1 MKNKGFT
8 LIEVLVSSVIISILL
23 VSLVTAFAAVR
34 KVNTV
39 SAKQDTAISLSTT
52 LLEKLKASSYDEIT
66 GDTYMSLLNIG
77 TLGSFKYTGDVD
89 SKTSEP
95 INWGSYSDDTSTKHI
110 VLDNI
115 ESDLAYYKVYIDI
128 TPSDDNNYNTYNFPE
143 LGDIAS
149 SSAVIIDTKT
159 MTASYLINDDG
170 SYQQN
175 DDWSYSAEYDT
186 SYDNLV
192 LQDLKD
198 RNNDYLNKLYSE
210 VCKSLDKQKEEYMIE
225 HGIIDDGTEK
235 GKTSLKEV
243 EAMFKYPEFG
253 VDAPFILKTDDE
265 LKEMVTRTMT
275 IYTGTYNNGYKQLDC
290 KLEYTL
296 DEGLEDIFGDDYL
309 DVEDTN
315 LKYEIYSSKYLSDL
329 TDLYIIYE
337 DTIFAKSESQRNI
350 IKLTNGNS
358 PETSLSYNLYFMIE
372 DDYNKSTINNYRVYI
387 NNLWKNPVHNTSL
400 SNLSFTYS
408 QGSPTNTLVSIYTNY
423 DLFYT
428 AGTAILDQTINR
440 GSSYQQADAY
450 TRLYDITLTVEDSD
464 GANLYSTTQ
473 TSILK

>member
-66 GDTYMSLLNIG
+66 EDTYMSLLNIG

-128 TPSDDNNYNTYNFPE
+128 TPSDDNSYNTYNFPE

-198 RNNDYLNKLYSE
+198 RNETYLRNLWDE
-210 VCKSLDKQKEEYMIE
+210 DCKKVDESRDTYMRE
-225 HGIIDDGTEK
+225 HGIVDDDENKEAIQDVEK
-235 GKTSLKEV
+235 LFPYK
-243 EAMFKYPEFG
+243 EFG

-265 LKEMVTRTMT
+265 LKKIVTRTLN
-275 IYTGTYNNGYKQLDC
+275 IYTGLYNNGYKQLDC
-290 KLEYTL
+290 TLVYTL
-296 DEGLEDIFGDDYL
+296 DEGFDDVFGEGYL

-315 LKYEIYSSKYLSDL
+315 LEYEIYSSKYLSDL

-337 DTIFAKSESQRNI
+337 DTIFFKDTITKRNI
-350 IKLTNGNS
+350 ISLQNGTN
-358 PETSLSYNLYFMIE
+358 PDTTLHYNLFFIVPS
-372 DDYNKSTINNYRVYI
+372 DYSENVVDTWREYRNILLTYPSVGTVLNMDFYYKSGTPENNGVV
-387 NNLWKNPVHNTSL
+387 N
-400 SNLSFTYS
+400 
-408 QGSPTNTLVSIYTNY
+408 IYTNY
-423 DLFYT
+423 TGLNT
-428 AGTAILDQTINR
+428 VGEGATDQSITHSIIKKSN
-440 GSSYQQADAY
+440 AY